1 MMTVTYQYVDR
12 ASCECGY
19 VWTTIDS
26 RTGVVSG
33 SVVCACGSSQFI
45 EGELSGLAVGIAV
58 DDAEFK
64 QAVSDDTGID
74 VGSLIIEQAI

>member
-1 MMTVTYQYVDR
+1 MSITYQYVDR
-12 ASCECGY
+12 AKCECGY
-19 VWTTIDS
+19 IWTTIDS
-26 RTGVVSG
+26 RTGMASD

-45 EGELSGLAVGIAV
+45 EGELSGLAVAIAV

-74 VGSLIIEQAI
+74 VDSLIIEQSI